1 MAVKTFTTGEVL
13 TAADTNTYLNNG
25 GLVYIA
31 NNTAT
36 SGTTLQVDN
45 CFSSTYEAYRIILS
59 NVRLSGAAFITMQL
73 RTTTTT
79 ATNYLFGRLEVP
91 YNTATALGR
100 GGTGAGTGSSWDI
113 MVGTTTANGAWIDVF
128 NPNLAQQTAYSA
140 SAPDPRTGGSF
151 GGQHESGIQ
160 TDTTQFT
167 GFILTAGAT
176 ITNMKATVSVKVFF
190 AATRDH
196 DARKGAGQEE
206 DDRRDQVQQF
216 LVGFGHGRALGDE
229 K

>member
-31 NNTAT
+31 SNTAT
-36 SGTTLQVDN
+36 SGTTLQIDS
-45 CFSSTYEAYRIILS
+45 CFSSSFDAYRIILQ
-59 NVRLSGAAFITMQL
+59 NVRLASAAFITMQL
-73 RTTTTT
+73 RTNSTT

-100 GGTGAGTGSSWDI
+100 GGSGAGTTSSWDI
-113 MVGTTTANGAWIDVF
+113 MVGTTTANGAWVDVF
-128 NPNLAQQTAYSA
+128 NPNLAQQTAYTAQS
-140 SAPDPRTGGSF
+140 PDPRTGGNF

-176 ITNMKATVSVKVFF
+176 ISNIKATVYGY
-190 AATRDH
+190 RMP
-196 DARKGAGQEE
+196 
-206 DDRRDQVQQF
+206 
-216 LVGFGHGRALGDE
+216 
-229 K
+229 